1 LPNSEVIKLA
11 EEPLAELQPEMR
23 AAESRRHTEEADLR
37 DRSSL
42 DEPPGIWTPVLLIA
56 LATLGALLGRFL
68 ILGAPDAA
76 RFTLANKSALELW
89 AGLIGGLCGY
99 GLAAFVVMINWLL
112 EVRRLFTPRMPW
124 PSVGRWIL
132 ATLLTL
138 ALLSLVTATIPAGSV
153 NGRPVHLFSHQIFG
167 ITIAGGVAAIPGLV
181 GFLALRS
188 LARND
193 SQWEQEPRCQ
203 VLLVVRLRQ
212 HLRRFLGTFGLF
224 LTLYVVTTANRRQ
237 LVLTFYKDATY
248 PQDYAVLL
256 GLLFAAV
263 LALFYVAATMA
274 INWRCDRLMDKYA
287 PIPSPDADDI
297 STSLGKRRDLA
308 ALLGADSS
316 WQQTFQ
322 NGLIVLA
329 PLLTGLIGTAL
340 PK

>member
-56 LATLGALLGRFL
+56 VATVGALLGRFL

-76 RFTLANKSALELW
+76 RFTLADKSALELW

-193 SQWEQEPRCQ
+193 SQWEQEARCQ
-203 VLLVVRLRQ
+203 ILLVVRLLRIGSSGGEDIDSCAHGGHAEEFEVGASGLKPFRQ
-212 HLRRFLGTFGLF
+212 QCVERKDFGLRF
-224 LTLYVVTTANRRQ
+224 VHTGHFHPALFTRCSPDERSPAECSLEKYLR
-237 LVLTFYKDATY
+237 
-248 PQDYAVLL
+248 VLL
-256 GLLFAAV
+256 DQAFFLQTA
-263 LALFYVAATMA
+263 
-274 INWRCDRLMDKYA
+274 
-287 PIPSPDADDI
+287 
-297 STSLGKRRDLA
+297 
-308 ALLGADSS
+308 LGAIPLVDPVDHSQKRERS
-316 WQQTFQ
+316 GAGTD
-322 NGLIVLA
+322 GLFR
-329 PLLTGLIGTAL
+329 
-340 PK
+340 